1 MARSETRKRILVV
14 SQYFWPENFRINELA
29 LELKNRGYLV
39 EVLTST
45 PNYPEGRVFSDF
57 TSNPNRYSDY
67 FGIKLHRVPQ
77 LTRRNNKLSLVFNY
91 FSFVITAC
99 FYSLFK
105 LRKRKFDLIFGVQL
119 SPIFSMVPAI
129 LCKKL
134 LGYPSYVGS

>member
-57 TSNPNRYSDY
+57 TSNLLRGVKSDN
-67 FGIKLHRVPQ
+67 I
-77 LTRRNNKLSLVFNY
+77 
-91 FSFVITAC
+91 I
-99 FYSLFK
+99 
-105 LRKRKFDLIFGVQL
+105 
-119 SPIFSMVPAI
+119 I
-129 LCKKL
+129 LCK
-134 LGYPSYVGS
+134 